1 VPALKRVVDYVHSQ
15 SSHLSMQLAHAG
27 RKASKVAPWLIAVRG
42 QWITTHPSV
51 GGWPDR
57 IVGPSPTKWSDSYE
71 TPNEL
76 TKEGIKEI
84 VDAFGISAK
93 LAVEAGIDSLEIH
106 AAHGYLLSSF
116 LSGAVNKRTD
126 EYGGSFENRTRI
138 LFETIESV
146 RKNIPESMPLF
157 VRVSGSD
164 WLDKSKFPDAWE
176 VEDTI
181 RLSKLLYASGV
192 DMLDVSG
199 GGNHPEQVI
208 AMFSETQIT
217 MAANVRTALNQEGG
231 DAAKLLVSAVGQIKD
246 GKSAEAILQSGG
258 ADIITCGRAFLED
271 PGFVLHCAEELGV
284 PIKWP
289 NQYSRRHIKTRY

>member
-1 VPALKRVVDYVHSQ
+1 
-15 SSHLSMQLAHAG
+15 M
-27 RKASKVAPWLIAVRG
+27 IA
-42 QWITTHPSV
+42 QPSV

-57 IVGPSPTKWSDSYE
+57 IVGPSPIQWNSSYP

-76 TKEGIKEI
+76 SKEGIKEI
-84 VDAFGISAK
+84 VDAFGKSAK
-93 LAVEAGIDSLEIH
+93 LAVGAGVDSLEIH
-106 AAHGYLLSSF
+106 AAHGYLLNSF
-116 LSGAVNKRTD
+116 LSGAINKRTD
-126 EYGGSFENRTRI
+126 EYGGSFENRTRM
-138 LFETIESV
+138 LFETIASI
-146 RKNIPESMPLF
+146 RKNISESVPLF

-164 WLDKSKFPDAWE
+164 WLDKSKFPDAWD

-181 RLSKLLYASGV
+181 RLAKMLYASGV
-192 DMLDVSG
+192 DLLDVSA

-208 AMFSETQIT
+208 AMFSETQIK
-217 MAANVRTALNQEGG
+217 MAAEVRKALHEEGG

-289 NQYSRRHIKTRY
+289 NQYLRRHVKARW